1 MFRWLSGHMR
11 GWDWDKID
19 ELIASFA
26 RPYQQYVCATSI
38 AASLFY
44 AVVNKADGV
53 VIGAL
58 AAACGGLAGG
68 SAYLRTVDKKTEAT
82 KEIAKNRPSPETS
95 VSAEIK

>member
-1 MFRWLSGHMR
+1 MKWLSGRMR
-11 GWDWDKID
+11 SWDWNKID

-26 RPYQQYVCATSI
+26 RPYQQYVCASSI
-38 AASLFY
+38 AVSLFY

-68 SAYLRTVDKKTEAT
+68 SAYLRSVDKKTEAT
-82 KEIAKNRPSPETS
+82 KEISKNMPSPDTS
-95 VSAEIK
+95 VKAEIK